1 MLDIVGA
8 GTYKPVGMVVKRKG
22 DKTRRALLE
31 AAFEVICRKGFQ
43 AAGLNEILEAA
54 GLTKGAM
61 YHHFRGKTALGYA
74 VVEEIVGE
82 LIARR
87 WISPLTA
94 GGDGAADPLTVIPK
108 AMRTAVGEI
117 DDRDIARGCPLGN
130 LAAEMSALDDGFAR
144 RIDAIYQRWR
154 DALAAALTVAGGV
167 IDDDPQRIATFIVA
181 TLAGCLAQAKVLAR
195 RDILLDGI
203 TELEFYLHQLRTG
216 GAEPP
221 AVKRTAKP
229 RAAKPVAKPV
239 AKPPESAAKPPEPE
253 PEPEPRYAPPPPEME
268 DFLL

>member
-1 MLDIVGA
+1 MILPCFLGWNLLDFGVA
-8 GTYKPVGMVVKRKG
+8 VTYKPVGMVVKRKG

-43 AAGLNEILEAA
+43 TAGLNEILELA
-54 GLTKGAM
+54 GLTKGAV

-82 LIARR
+82 LIAQR
-87 WISPLTA
+87 WISPLSA
-94 GGDGAADPLTVIPK
+94 EGDRLTVIGK
-108 AMRTAVGEI
+108 AMRGAAEGMDEG
-117 DDRDIARGCPLGN
+117 DIARGCPLGN
-130 LAAEMSALDDGFAR
+130 LAAEMSALDEGFAK

-154 DALAAALTVAGGV
+154 DALSAALPAG
-167 IDDDPQRIATFIVA
+167 DDDPERIATFIVA

-203 TELEFYLHQLRTG
+203 TELEFYLYQLRTG

-229 RAAKPVAKPV
+229 RAAKPVAKP
-239 AKPPESAAKPPEPE
+239 PESAPKPEPE
-253 PEPEPRYAPPPPEME
+253 PEPESRYAPPPPEME

>member
-1 MLDIVGA
+1 
-8 GTYKPVGMVVKRKG
+8 MVRKRKG
-22 DKTRRALLE
+22 DKTRRALLD

-43 AAGLNEILEAA
+43 AAGINEILELA
-54 GLTKGAM
+54 GLTKGAV

-94 GGDGAADPLTVIPK
+94 EGDPLTAGGDGAADPLTVIGK
-108 AMRTAVGEI
+108 AMRTAAGEI

-130 LAAEMSALDDGFAR
+130 LAAEMSALDEGFAR

-154 DALAAALTVAGGV
+154 DALSAALPAG
-167 IDDDPQRIATFIVA
+167 DDDPERIATFIVA

-203 TELEFYLHQLRTG
+203 TELEFYLYQLRTG

-229 RAAKPVAKPV
+229 RAAKPVAKP
-239 AKPPESAAKPPEPE
+239 PESAPKPEPE
-253 PEPEPRYAPPPPEME
+253 PEPESRYAPPPPEME